1 MINIFNELIKYKEL
15 DEKYLIKGN
24 HYWIFFKPINENI
37 EESSINLDFSEFENI
52 LKQKYPNNK
61 FKILQMNIK
70 NNNKNCLIDQVEYKI
85 YNELDEEIDLSIWKY
100 KNRIWN

>member
-52 LKQKYPNNK
+52 L
-61 FKILQMNIK
+61 LQMNIK